1 MCGTLCSLCG
11 DDVSGRDVLL
21 TCGQWAAINNRYA
34 AVKLLLDEGAD
45 PNAHGGDSDATPAM
59 WAAQRG
65 HYYIVHLL
73 LSRGADAS
81 MVDDSGYNLLHLATF
96 DGNVLLL
103 VLLLHQG
110 IPVDSRDPQG
120 HTSLMWAAYKGYPAC
135 VDVFLRWGADIRAV
149 DERGFT
155 VLHWALVRGN
165 YACIEKLLEYGVDRF
180 VPNDE
185 GKTPSVVAAE
195 LKTEKA
201 WWDALDECGFD
212 RNGHP
217 LHKPNTLFGVHVQ
230 DREAGLKRFFF
241 LWPFLQVF
249 AVVQCWVYFEWFVA
263 IPSMLLVAGGMH
275 WVAMRALQWAP
286 PGQKAIHRTPY
297 LAGIFAGT
305 AFWVGIRWLWAILPS
320 VSVSLSSWRAST
332 RALTVGLLPNRYVLE
347 RAVQQPPL
355 LGLLR
360 GLSLFPCHLYDLR
373 PGIRGQAVGP
383 QRAEA
388 GR

>member
-1 MCGTLCSLCG
+1 M
-11 DDVSGRDVLL
+11 R
-21 TCGQWAAINNRYA
+21 GQWAAINNRYA

-73 LSRGADAS
+73 LSRGADTS

-110 IPVDSRDPQG
+110 IPVDLLDPQG

-135 VDVFLRWGADIRAV
+135 VDMFLRWGADIRAA
-149 DERGFT
+149 DEQGFT
-155 VLHWALVRGN
+155 ALHWALVRGN
-165 YACIEKLLEYGVDRF
+165 YTCIEKLLEYGVDRF
-180 VPNDE
+180 VPNNE
-185 GKTPSVVAAE
+185 GKTPSVVAGE

-201 WWDALDECGFD
+201 WWDALEECGFD

-217 LHKPNTLFGVHVQ
+217 LHKPNTLFGFHVQ
-230 DREAGLKRFFF
+230 DREAALKRFFF

-249 AVVQCWVYFEWFVA
+249 AIVQCCVYFEWYLA
-263 IPSMLLVAGGMH
+263 IPSAIVVAGGMH
-275 WVAMRALQWAP
+275 WVAARALQWAS

-297 LAGIFAGT
+297 LAGIFTGT
-305 AFWVGIRWLWAILPS
+305 AFWVGIRWIWAILPS
-320 VSVSLSSWRAST
+320 VSVFSSSRFSQYK
-332 RALTVGLLPNRYVLE
+332 GPNSGMFPNRYVLE
-347 RAVQQPPL
+347 RAIQQSSL
-355 LGLLR
+355 LCLFRWLP
-360 GLSLFPCHLYDLR
+360 LFPCNLYDL
-373 PGIRGQAVGP
+373 
-383 QRAEA
+383 
-388 GR
+388 